1 MTQTYTL
8 RCGCRKTEWKA
19 GLCRKCF
26 DQWVQLLADGKLPS
40 SMARW
45 FAGQIPG
52 VTAPLMDGDTRSDG
66 NEHDPSHDEQKPK
79 AASNQKKPHDRG
91 KLLTAFKA
99 GEGRFLDMS
108 VIDDLLR
115 MPPQARQDALQS
127 KKIEM
132 RMGEMQAHSNSTP
145 GWMWHSCSWGRR
157 VDVPDSI
164 WGCAHGLLST
174 GKTIRESKRT

>member
-1 MTQTYTL
+1 MTYTL

-26 DQWVQLLADGKLPS
+26 DRWVQLLADGKLPP
-40 SMARW
+40 SMAKW
-45 FAGQIPG
+45 FASLIPG
-52 VTAPLMDGDTRSDG
+52 VTLQPEAQASVEEP
-66 NEHDPSHDEQKPK
+66 EPKP
-79 AASNQKKPHDRG
+79 ATSQKKPHDRG
-91 KLLTAFKA
+91 KLLTSFKA
-99 GEGRFLDMS
+99 GEGRTVDMS

-115 MPPQARQDALQS
+115 MPPQARQDALQT

-132 RMGEMQAHSNSTP
+132 VMGEMQAHSNGAQ

-157 VDVPDSI
+157 KDVPNAL

-174 GKTIRESKRT
+174 GKTIRESIRT